1 MSNIIKHLLILLLN
15 WYYIWTIIILNIFF
29 IYLFD
34 YHFLSLLF
42 SSLFVCLFT
51 INYQSSI
58 LVLLILLPTYLTSL
72 SLFVYYSI
80 SQSALLCHPLF
91 SLSSSLIVHYLLRK
105 TLFHSSFKQI
115 IHTGHSHRSSH
126 TEHPIDATFSF
137 PSTQTQQDH
146 THHTTHSSSNEVFS
160 VSSSSS
166 SMRYDK
172 TRQHNTRKYMT
183 RWLTLSKNDNKNTS
197 GNDKVRIKSP
207 YFLQKSYFIWQ
218 NNTKVLIVQYMS
230 NMCSI
235 PKKHLCSLDHQWLVS
250 RWEDEYDHQSSF
262 KG

>member
-1 MSNIIKHLLILLLN
+1 MSSSLLTLILS
-15 WYYIWTIIILNIFF
+15 YY
-29 IYLFD
+29 
-34 YHFLSLLF
+34 
-42 SSLFVCLFT
+42 
-51 INYQSSI
+51 
-58 LVLLILLPTYLTSL
+58 
-72 SLFVYYSI
+72 
-80 SQSALLCHPLF
+80 
-91 SLSSSLIVHYLLRK
+91 SLSSQKNTFSQL
-105 TLFHSSFKQI
+105 